1 MKFINLDK
9 LKKKLKMERVTEEQD
24 VLMLPSFQQLQTK
37 SRKKAEAALEDLEL
51 THNTSWVRDIYNKN
65 KDNLDHIALFYR
77 GAEITYRQMFANAEK
92 YAATFEARGIKE
104 GDEIPMCMSN
114 CPEFIY
120 AIMGANLLGAK
131 INSFG
136 IFDADYL
143 TQIMDE
149 CSADFVICTDDR
161 YPDIMTSLSCSEKKE
176 IVMVSLADSLPNG
189 RDPYIEIDQEFYD
202 FRNRVLDYR
211 TVDSRITPM
220 KEFLS
225 AMDNQKVKTVCEYNV
240 GNINTEFLVTYT
252 SGSTNEHRPKAI
264 IHTNRSLI
272 TIGRF
277 QDPDLSGLPE
287 MHDLIGEM
295 IIPNH
300 SNTSIIVSMSD
311 VLYKGCTVA
320 IEPIYHEKFL
330 LHSLDIN
337 KPNYISVAR
346 QMLVNAMKQLYSDP
360 KFKDFTMPYMM
371 MLTSVGEPTSMG
383 EEKFINKVLR
393 KAKCGIGKLPKP
405 FSPVPLSIGGGD
417 CERGGMFF
425 TSYRRYR
432 DFLPQY
438 SLNKSRCELKQYAMV
453 QSAILDSNGNEL
465 PYGQIGRLVVT
476 TPTTMKCYKDNEEAT
491 RNFYISDS
499 LGRTWTDCGVYAVIE
514 KYGTVKILER
524 IGREVVLDDGQK
536 MPLYQI
542 GELVEVDTKNILS
555 YEVVN
560 VDNCF
565 VVHIELQPE
574 HYNSKSEIIFGI
586 HKRIIAHFGES
597 VANKVMYRIRSF
609 EESFPLSKCG
619 KRSYA
624 KLVEEGIDEKC
635 LVPVYIGDSL
645 TIRPINRVGSA
656 KVYQK
661 K

>member
-1 MKFINLDK
+1 MNFFNLEQLKQK
-9 LKKKLKMERVTEEQD
+9 LKVYRDSDIKD
-24 VLMLPSFQQLQTK
+24 VSMLPSFVQMQTK
-37 SRKKAEAALEDLEL
+37 TRRKATEALADLEIS
-51 THNTSWVRDIYNKN
+51 HNTSWTRDVYNKN
-65 KDNLDHIALFYR
+65 QNNLDHIALFYR
-77 GAEITYRQMFANAEK
+77 GNNITYRQLFDNALR
-92 YAATFEARGIKE
+92 YAKAFEARGIKN

-136 IFDADYL
+136 LFDEDYVTEIL
-143 TQIMDE
+143 DD
-149 CSADFVICTDDR
+149 CSVDFVICTDDR
-161 YPDIMTSLSCSEKKE
+161 YPDIMTSIVNSNKKD

-189 RDPYIEIDQEFYD
+189 RNPYIELDYEFYD

-211 TVDSRITPM
+211 NINSQIIPM
-220 KEFLS
+220 KEFLTPADS
-225 AMDNQKVKTVCEYNV
+225 ISQKNIFDYNY
-240 GNINTEFLVTYT
+240 GDIGTEFLVTYT

-264 IHTNRSLI
+264 IHNNRSLI
-272 TIGRF
+272 IMGRF
-277 QDPDLSGLPE
+277 QEPDLSGLPE

-330 LHSLDIN
+330 LRSLEIN

-346 QMLVNAMKQLYSDP
+346 QMLVNAMKQLYSEP
-360 KFKDFTMPYMM
+360 ELYGFQMPYMM

-383 EEKFINKVLR
+383 EEKFINR
-393 KAKCGIGKLPKP
+393 MMRRAKSGVAKLPKP

-432 DFLPQY
+432 DFLPKY
-438 SLNKSRCELKQYAMV
+438 SMSGTRCELKPYTMV
-453 QSAILDSNGNEL
+453 QAAILDKNGNEL
-465 PYGQIGRLVVT
+465 PYGQIGRLVVN
-476 TPTTMKCYKDNEEAT
+476 TPTTMKCYKNNEEAT
-491 RNFYISDS
+491 RQFYIRDAI
-499 LGRTWTDCGVYAVIE
+499 GRTWTDCNVYSFIE
-514 KYGTVKILER
+514 KNGTLKILER
-524 IGREVVLDDGQK
+524 MGREVILDNGEL
-536 MPLYQI
+536 MPLFKI
-542 GELVEVDTKNILS
+542 GNLVEMDTKNILS

-565 VVHIELQPE
+565 VVHIELQPDRLK
-574 HYNSKSEIIFGI
+574 SKREIILEI
-586 HKRIIAHFGES
+586 HKRIQEAYGDEIAS
-597 VANKVMYRIRSF
+597 KIIYRIRTF
-609 EESFPLSKCG
+609 EESFPLSQCG
-619 KRSYA
+619 KRSYS
-624 KLVEEGIDEKC
+624 KLLAEGISENC
-635 LVPVYIGDSL
+635 LVPIYDGDKL
-645 TIRPINRVGSA
+645 TIKPLKEIENG